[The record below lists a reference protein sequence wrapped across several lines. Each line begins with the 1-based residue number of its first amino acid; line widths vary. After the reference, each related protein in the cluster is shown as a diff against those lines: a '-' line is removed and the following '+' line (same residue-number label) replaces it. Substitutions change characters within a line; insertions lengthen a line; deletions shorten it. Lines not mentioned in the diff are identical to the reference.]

1 MTLFGDVIQ
10 EEREIPPL
18 MSRNYI
24 IVRNC
29 IEAKRREANS
39 YQNPGCYNAAFCR
52 GYVEGASETL
62 STMLSPAENSTEA
75 FIILSH
81 YSNENIGEFNAVGL
95 HGLYSSFDS
104 AKKAADAMLKED
116 EENGC
121 HGEAIPY
128 TTDDCCDNG
137 IFDDYPLYVAG
148 VQEKDNFN
156 AFHNFYAIFSCNLVP

>member
-1 MTLFGDVIQ
+1 MNSKET
-10 EEREIPPL
+10 
-18 MSRNYI
+18 

-75 FIILSH
+75 FVILSH

-128 TTDDCCDNG
+128 TTAATTESLTTIRCMLPVCRKKT
-137 IFDDYPLYVAG
+137 ISMHFTTSTPS
-148 VQEKDNFN
+148 FP
-156 AFHNFYAIFSCNLVP
+156 AIWSRK

>member
-1 MTLFGDVIQ
+1 MQLVFMGSILLS
-10 EEREIPPL
+10 IP
-18 MSRNYI
+18 
-24 IVRNC
+24 
-29 IEAKRREANS
+29 
-39 YQNPGCYNAAFCR
+39 Q
-52 GYVEGASETL
+52 
-62 STMLSPAENSTEA
+62 
-75 FIILSH
+75 
-81 YSNENIGEFNAVGL
+81 
-95 HGLYSSFDS
+95 
-104 AKKAADAMLKED
+104 KKAADAMLKED

>member
-1 MTLFGDVIQ
+1 MNSKET
-10 EEREIPPL
+10 
-18 MSRNYI
+18 

-29 IEAKRREANS
+29 IEAKRCEADS

-62 STMLSPAENSTEA
+62 STMLSPAENS
-75 FIILSH
+75 
-81 YSNENIGEFNAVGL
+81 
-95 HGLYSSFDS
+95 
-104 AKKAADAMLKED
+104 KED

>member
-1 MTLFGDVIQ
+1 MNNKET
-10 EEREIPPL
+10 
-18 MSRNYI
+18 

-52 GYVEGASETL
+52 GYIEGASETL
-62 STMLSPAENSTEA
+62 STMSSPAENSAEA
-75 FIILSH
+75 FVILSH

-95 HGLYSSFDS
+95 HGLYSSLDS
-104 AKKAADAMLKED
+104 AKKGADAMLKED

-128 TTDDCCDNG
+128 TTDG

-148 VQEKDNFN
+148 VCEEDNFE
-156 AFHNFYAIFSCNLVP
+156 AYHNLYAVFSCNLVP

>member
-1 MTLFGDVIQ
+1 MNSKET
-10 EEREIPPL
+10 
-18 MSRNYI
+18 

-75 FIILSH
+75 FVILSH

-104 AKKAADAMLKED
+104 AKK
-116 EENGC
+116 GSRC
-121 HGEAIPY
+121 
-128 TTDDCCDNG
+128 
-137 IFDDYPLYVAG
+137 
-148 VQEKDNFN
+148 
-156 AFHNFYAIFSCNLVP
+156 YAEGRRRKRMPRGSNSIHD

>member
-1 MTLFGDVIQ
+1 MTIVAKSTIDRKTGDLYMQVLPQ
-10 EEREIPPL
+10 EL
-18 MSRNYI
+18 DSR
-24 IVRNC
+24 
-29 IEAKRREANS
+29 
-39 YQNPGCYNAAFCR
+39 Q
-52 GYVEGASETL
+52 
-62 STMLSPAENSTEA
+62 
-75 FIILSH
+75 
-81 YSNENIGEFNAVGL
+81 
-95 HGLYSSFDS
+95 
-104 AKKAADAMLKED
+104 KAHDAMLKED

>member
-1 MTLFGDVIQ
+1 MNSKET
-10 EEREIPPL
+10 
-18 MSRNYI
+18 

-75 FIILSH
+75 FVILSH

-116 EENGC
+116 EKNGC